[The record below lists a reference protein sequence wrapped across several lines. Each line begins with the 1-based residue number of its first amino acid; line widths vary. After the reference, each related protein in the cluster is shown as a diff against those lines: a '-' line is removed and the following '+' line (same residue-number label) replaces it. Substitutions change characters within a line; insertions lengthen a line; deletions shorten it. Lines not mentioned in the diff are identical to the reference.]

1 MRESGG
7 DAGAGMAG
15 PRKQVP
21 RWPSSMSVLWIR
33 NTKPREVKSPVPYER
48 DFGFIPYLLFT
59 LACMLPLYRTSP
71 WTTATGREELS
82 RPVSC
87 LHHRACLSPDLQ
99 GLVFMHSL
107 NKPVVDTLCAK
118 TLSRSWRHTR
128 KQN

>member
-59 LACMLPLYRTSP
+59 LACLLPLYQTSP
-71 WTTATGREELS
+71 WTLGKKSCQDQSHAYTTG
-82 RPVSC
+82 PVFLLTFKDSC
-87 LHHRACLSPDLQ
+87 SCI
-99 GLVFMHSL
+99 HSTNL
-107 NKPVVDTLCAK
+107 L
-118 TLSRSWRHTR
+118 
-128 KQN
+128 